1 MSRIEQ
7 IIEEMEEYLEGCKNQ
22 AFSSTKIIVDKD
34 QMLELLSE
42 LRLRTPEE
50 IKKYQKI
57 VANRDAILDEAKKQA
72 AEIVNQ
78 ANIHTNE
85 LINEHE
91 IMQQAFVKANEILQD
106 ASGRAQSILDEATEA
121 ANSYRMGAI
130 HYTDD
135 LLAGMQ
141 NLVAATMEAT
151 KQKYENFFKSLSST
165 YDIIA
170 ANRNELYPNTES
182 NLEYVNEESEN
193 TAGEE

>member
-7 IIEEMEEYLEGCKNQ
+7 IIEEIEEYLEGCKNPM
-22 AFSSTKIIVDKD
+22 FSSTKIVVDKEE
-34 QMLELLSE
+34 MLELLAE
-42 LRLRTPEE
+42 LRLRTPDE

-72 AEIVNQ
+72 TEIVNQ

-91 IMQQAFVKANEILQD
+91 IMQQAYAKANEILQD
-106 ASGRAQSILDEATEA
+106 ASVRAQQILDDATES
-121 ANSYRMGAI
+121 ANNYRMGAI

-141 NLVAATMEAT
+141 NLVAATMETT
-151 KQKYENFFKSLSST
+151 KQKYETFFKSLSST

-170 ANRNELYPNTES
+170 ANRNELYPNTEA
-182 NLEYVNEESEN
+182 NLEYVAEENSE
-193 TAGEE
+193 E

>member
-7 IIEEMEEYLEGCKNQ
+7 IIEEMEEYLEGCKNPM
-22 AFSSTKIIVDKD
+22 FSTSKIVVDKEE
-34 QMLELLSE
+34 MLELLAE

-57 VANRDAILDEAKKQA
+57 VANRDSILDEAKKQA

-91 IMQQAFVKANEILQD
+91 IMQQAYAKANEILQD
-106 ASGRAQSILDEATEA
+106 ASVRAQQILDDATEA

-135 LLAGMQ
+135 LLSGMQ
-141 NLVAATMEAT
+141 NLVAATMDAT
-151 KQKYENFFKSLSST
+151 KQKYESFFKALSST
-165 YDIIA
+165 YDIIS
-170 ANRNELYPNTES
+170 ANRNELYPNTEA
-182 NLEYVNEESEN
+182 NLEYINEEEQ
-193 TAGEE
+193 TEE